1 MIVKGFAVT
10 QVAVGWSD
18 TPFSHRPASLA
29 GETDRKSCAPAFSK
43 STKSSSG
50 RSHRLKAPVQLLTN
64 RYVKPRAPEAGGQSE
79 ASDRLHF
86 RAPPINGVFASF
98 CLLRMSHPLT
108 PYEHRVFFF
117 FCASSCGNLRLS
129 IVTGCDFAR
138 TLPICSSRT
147 NASHIDTA
155 CVGDAPAR
163 DFRGFE
169 TCAHGKEPRSDTRRH
184 SDVISERIETHRNI
198 SIIITPLLSI
208 ICMFHKWV
216 PPSLLHFNI
225 GILCI
230 LNICRTIYRKVG
242 LCLERS
248 SPRTR

>member
-79 ASDRLHF
+79 ASERLHF

-117 FCASSCGNLRLS
+117 FVPHLVATSDCLLS
-129 IVTGCDFAR
+129 PGVI
-138 TLPICSSRT
+138 SREHFQSVQAEPT
-147 NASHIDTA
+147 RATRHIDTA

-198 SIIITPLLSI
+198 
-208 ICMFHKWV
+208 
-216 PPSLLHFNI
+216 
-225 GILCI
+225 
-230 LNICRTIYRKVG
+230 
-242 LCLERS
+242 
-248 SPRTR
+248 